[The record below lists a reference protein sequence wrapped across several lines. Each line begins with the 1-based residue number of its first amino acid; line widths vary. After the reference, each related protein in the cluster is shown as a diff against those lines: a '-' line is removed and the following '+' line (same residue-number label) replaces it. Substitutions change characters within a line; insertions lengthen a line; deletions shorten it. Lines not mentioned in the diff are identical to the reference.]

1 MRINGKDRTMIALL
15 LVIFLYGV
23 LALAGAVI
31 GFMSAGGDPA
41 TAAGVSAAAT
51 ALLIVFSGFF
61 TSNKD

>member
-1 MRINGKDRTMIALL
+1 MIALL

-41 TAAGVSAAAT
+41 TAAGVSAAVT